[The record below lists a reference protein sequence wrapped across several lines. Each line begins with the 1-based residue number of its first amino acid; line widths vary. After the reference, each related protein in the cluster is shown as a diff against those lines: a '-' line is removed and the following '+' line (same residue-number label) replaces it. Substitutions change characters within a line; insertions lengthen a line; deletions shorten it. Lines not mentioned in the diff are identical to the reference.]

1 MNNIL
6 CLWRKIRR
14 RECPCIA
21 RKIVCGSINLNK
33 RVIDCMVVYAV
44 SAVSQPWRFLKNV
57 INCVIHLKRNIH
69 FKGRDRRKN
78 PTDLGIGANSERTAG
93 DIQALSI

>member
-6 CLWRKIRR
+6 YLWRKIRK

-33 RVIDCMVVYAV
+33 RVIDCIVVYAV

-57 INCVIHLKRNIH
+57 INCVIHLKRS
-69 FKGRDRRKN
+69 RDRRKKT
-78 PTDLGIGANSERTAG
+78 TDLGIEANSERIAG
-93 DIQALSI
+93 DLIQALSI